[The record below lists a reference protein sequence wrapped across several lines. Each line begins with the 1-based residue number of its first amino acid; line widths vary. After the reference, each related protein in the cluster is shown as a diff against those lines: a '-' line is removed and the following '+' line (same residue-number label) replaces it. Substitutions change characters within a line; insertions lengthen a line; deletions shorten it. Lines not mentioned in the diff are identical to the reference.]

1 MASGKKGNKDCK
13 PPDFDPL
20 GNDDL
25 APSGLVACS
34 CLDCRKQAGSAR
46 ACAGTAHAK
55 EEHVK
60 VDTRRSEEAAA
71 MRRAEEAVQAKKRCL
86 IIGAGSSG
94 VAAIQQALAAG
105 LEPVAY
111 EARAGIGGAWRFDAD
126 PGSCEVEFDEQ
137 GWARLSSP
145 SERNHQGVPPPS
157 PMYSSLRT
165 NVPTTLMQY
174 RGSPF
179 PRKVGLFCSHSD
191 VQSYLESFSA
201 PLLPHIRFN
210 SRVTR
215 LRHSLPSDEGGQQ
228 RRWYAEIAS
237 KGKVEKE
244 QFDCVMISNGHYS
257 VPYVPWVEGL
267 SSWKGELSHARW
279 YRDAKAFENK
289 TVLVIGNSA
298 SGYDVTRELAM
309 SIHSRRESGT
319 DPTALPKIYQS
330 ARSPPV
336 LGIPFDAAD
345 APEWAKEIA
354 VFPPVRKV
362 EGKVIEFEDSRTLED
377 VDTII
382 YCTGYYYSF
391 PFCYPTDAPF
401 SEHPLTRP
409 PPTPS
414 NLTNTKLP
422 PAPVRGGLRVHNL
435 DDRFLFYLPDP
446 SLAFLCLPY
455 LVIPFPL
462 AQLQARLAALH
473 FASSPRLPRP
483 LTFTRGTPEDEPESR
498 APVVLGHPKQYDLHD
513 RMLRECGDIPEHE
526 EEGEREGERAAV
538 TNGAEEAPEE
548 ENATDAFGGER
559 TVYGETSQAERD
571 LRLGAKALR
580 RAVLGY

>member
-1 MASGKKGNKDCK
+1 MAPREKHQKD
-13 PPDFDPL
+13 
-20 GNDDL
+20 G
-25 APSGLVACS
+25 
-34 CLDCRKQAGSAR
+34 
-46 ACAGTAHAK
+46 HAK
-55 EEHVK
+55 RQHAEA
-60 VDTRRSEEAAA
+60 DRQLGEAAVA
-71 MRRAEEAVQAKKRCL
+71 RRQAKRCL

-94 VAAIQQALAAG
+94 LSGIQQALDAG

-111 EARAGIGGAWRFDAD
+111 EARAGVGGAWRFDAD
-126 PGSCEVEFDEQ
+126 PGSCEVVFDEQ

-145 SERNHQGVPPPS
+145 SESNHQGVPPPS

-165 NVPTTLMQY
+165 NVPTSLMQY

-179 PRKVGLFCSHSD
+179 PPEVGLFCSHSD
-191 VQSYLESFSA
+191 VQNYLESFSA
-201 PLLPHIRFN
+201 PLLPYIRFN

-215 LRHSLPSDEGGQQ
+215 LRYSLPSDEGGQQ

-237 KGKVEKE
+237 TLNDGKVEKE

-279 YRDAKAFENK
+279 YRDAKAFEDK

-319 DPTALPKIYQS
+319 DPTTLPKVYQS

-336 LGIPFDAAD
+336 IGIPFDAPD

-362 EGKVIEFEDSRTLED
+362 EGKVIEFEDGRTLED

-382 YCTGYYYSF
+382 YCTGYYFSF
-391 PFCYPTDAPF
+391 PFCHTTDAPF

-414 NLTNTKLP
+414 SLPDTKLP
-422 PAPVRGGLRVHNL
+422 PAPVEGGLRVHNL

-446 SLAFLCLPY
+446 SLVFLCLPY

-473 FASSPRLPRP
+473 FASSARLPRP
-483 LTFTRGTPEDEPESR
+483 LTFTRGTSEDEPETR
-498 APVVLGHPKQYDLHD
+498 APVVVGHPKQYDLHD
-513 RMLRECGDIPEHE
+513 RMLSECGDIPDD
-526 EEGEREGERAAV
+526 ERDGERAAV
-538 TNGAEEAPEE
+538 TKSAEEGPEE
-548 ENATDAFGGER
+548 KEEKGGLAGER
-559 TVYGETSQAERD
+559 SVFGKTSQAERD